1 MAPIPKL
8 AMIPSGYKAGKIYS
22 VLPTNGIGDF
32 DFTRASSAT
41 RVNAS
46 GLIETVATGV
56 PRLEYPLVN
65 GAVNGCPSLL
75 LEPQSTNL
83 ALYSEDFSNSYW
95 TTSRIETPYISD
107 VLSPEG
113 ALNAYTLEIS
123 SGETNGGGVFKT
135 GLSISGDNSFS
146 VFAKKKTSKYLALG
160 DGNLTSNG
168 VWFDL
173 ENGTIGTQ
181 YNAIGEIEEFGNGW
195 YKCTMKY
202 TLTSSNAKF
211 IYQSNTNG
219 ATSLGVVGGD
229 SVYIFGAQLEQNSYP
244 TSYIPTSGSAV
255 TRVADAC
262 TNGGNDQ
269 VINNIEGTIF
279 INCDFIN
286 NNGVQVLCSP
296 NDNAFNKRIEIWAN
310 SGLVTGFIGGSS
322 NITIGSSA
330 LVNGNH
336 KIALAYKSGNSSF
349 YIDGVLIG
357 SKSDSFTI
365 SALTQLTLGYFNGN
379 QYMSESKTKD
389 VRVYNTALTDA
400 ELITLTT
407 L

>member
-160 DGNLTSNG
+160 DGNLTVNG

-181 YNAIGEIEEFGNGW
+181 YILILPLTYQLAVQPLQGW
-195 YKCTMKY
+195 RM
-202 TLTSSNAKF
+202 L
-211 IYQSNTNG
+211 
-219 ATSLGVVGGD
+219 
-229 SVYIFGAQLEQNSYP
+229 
-244 TSYIPTSGSAV
+244 
-255 TRVADAC
+255 
-262 TNGGNDQ
+262 
-269 VINNIEGTIF
+269 
-279 INCDFIN
+279 
-286 NNGVQVLCSP
+286 VLM
-296 NDNAFNKRIEIWAN
+296 E
-310 SGLVTGFIGGSS
+310 V
-322 NITIGSSA
+322 
-330 LVNGNH
+330 
-336 KIALAYKSGNSSF
+336 
-349 YIDGVLIG
+349 
-357 SKSDSFTI
+357 
-365 SALTQLTLGYFNGN
+365 
-379 QYMSESKTKD
+379 MTK
-389 VRVYNTALTDA
+389 
-400 ELITLTT
+400 
-407 L
+407 

>member
-160 DGNLTSNG
+160 DGNLTVNG

>member
-1 MAPIPKL
+1 M
-8 AMIPSGYKAGKIYS
+8 
-22 VLPTNGIGDF
+22 
-32 DFTRASSAT
+32 
-41 RVNAS
+41 
-46 GLIETVATGV
+46 
-56 PRLEYPLVN
+56 
-65 GAVNGCPSLL
+65 
-75 LEPQSTNL
+75 
-83 ALYSEDFSNSYW
+83 
-95 TTSRIETPYISD
+95 
-107 VLSPEG
+107 
-113 ALNAYTLEIS
+113 
-123 SGETNGGGVFKT
+123 
-135 GLSISGDNSFS
+135 
-146 VFAKKKTSKYLALG
+146 
-160 DGNLTSNG
+160 
-168 VWFDL
+168 
-173 ENGTIGTQ
+173 
-181 YNAIGEIEEFGNGW
+181 
-195 YKCTMKY
+195 
-202 TLTSSNAKF
+202 
-211 IYQSNTNG
+211 
-219 ATSLGVVGGD
+219 
-229 SVYIFGAQLEQNSYP
+229 
-244 TSYIPTSGSAV
+244 
-255 TRVADAC
+255 ADAC

-336 KIALAYKSGNSSF
+336 KIALAYKSGNSSL

-365 SALTQLTLGYFNGN
+365 SALTQLSLGYFNGN